1 VADASIQTGNLS
13 ATQAANL
20 AALRDGERPP
30 GDGGA
35 LAQELK
41 EELELALA
49 PIAGDRDPANALW
62 LFKSRLNDV
71 HGCEQRFV
79 DIVEE
84 PFVPSIPLVRGRL
97 VHKAIELST
106 TAKGDLA
113 PGELV
118 AEAAALMVSK
128 DDDIADFVAALSVGE
143 RAELEAE
150 ATSRVTAFADG
161 FPPISKAWRPSTE
174 MSIRFE
180 VLDGRVV
187 LSARPDLLLGHPEHD
202 GKRGRVVVDLKTGA
216 TQRSHR
222 DDLALY
228 ALVHTLAL
236 RIPPFRVATYYLETS
251 RVDALDVTD
260 DLLTA
265 ALRRVADGAAKVLAL
280 TTGQQEPT
288 LNPGP
293 ACGWC
298 ARYDTCEG
306 ARRWDEERERRGL

>member
-1 VADASIQTGNLS
+1 MEDTSTRTGLS
-13 ATQAANL
+13 PTQAANL

-30 GDGGA
+30 SDGGA
-35 LAQELK
+35 LAQELE

-49 PIAGDRDPANALW
+49 PVAGDREPDDPLW

-79 DIVEE
+79 DVVDE
-84 PFVPSIPLVRGRL
+84 PFAPSVPLIRGKL

-106 TAKGDLA
+106 TAKGELS
-113 PGELV
+113 PGDLV
-118 AEAAALMVSK
+118 AEAAALIVAK
-128 DDDIADFVAALSVGE
+128 EDAVADFVAALGTGE

-161 FPPISKAWRPSTE
+161 FPPISKAWRPTTE

-180 VLDGRVV
+180 VLEGRVI

-202 GKRGRVVVDLKTGA
+202 GRRGRVIVDLKTGT
-216 TQRSHR
+216 TQQGHR

-236 RIPPFRVATYYLETS
+236 GVAPFRVATYYLETA
-251 RVDALDVTD
+251 RVDAVEVTD
-260 DLLTA
+260 DLLLA
-265 ALRRVADGAAKVLAL
+265 ALRRVADGAAKVVAL
-280 TTGQQEPT
+280 TQGNQKPT